1 MDWTQTLTIIISM
14 IAIMGAA
21 VFYLNNKIDG
31 VKDCLNNRIDSL
43 HESLNNKIDGLGKE
57 LNLVKMEVLWIKF
70 RLDPNEHPKWNH
82 VEPKEIE

>member
-1 MDWTQTLTIIISM
+1 MDWTQALTIIISM
-14 IAIMGAA
+14 IAIMGATI
-21 VFYLNNKIDG
+21 FYLNNKIDT
-31 VKDCLNNRIDSL
+31 VKDG
-43 HESLNNKIDGLGKE
+43 LNNKIDGLGKE